1 MKKVQA
7 AILGSGNIG
16 MDLLYK
22 LRNSK
27 VLSCECV
34 IGRHETSENLKKCR
48 EMGYWT
54 SAKSIQEI
62 IEHPECY
69 DVVFDA
75 TSAEAH
81 KVHAAIL
88 KRMKKFVVDLTPAK
102 AGRLCIPCLNG
113 DECVNEDNV
122 NMVTCGG
129 QATVPM
135 AYAVTKEIGQAN
147 YIEIVATI
155 ASSSAG
161 RATRDNIDE
170 YIHTTALALRNFTG
184 VENTKA
190 MIVLN
195 PADPP
200 IIMRNTLYVV
210 ADGIDL
216 ERVTLAA
223 ENMEQEIQKYVPGYS
238 IIVPPSLVKDNTL
251 AMTVQV
257 EGSGDFLPKYAGNL
271 DIITCA
277 AVEMAEKYAY
287 ENLLREERCPF

>member
-22 LRNSK
+22 LKNSK
-27 VLSCECV
+27 VLRCECV

-48 EMGYWT
+48 EMGYRT

-81 KVHAAIL
+81 KVHSSIL
-88 KRMKKFVVDLTPAK
+88 KRMHKFAVDLTPAK

-135 AYAVTKEIGQAN
+135 AYAVTKEIGSAE

-170 YIHTTALALRNFTG
+170 YIHTTALALRDFTG
-184 VENTKA
+184 VEKTKA

-195 PADPP
+195 PAEPP

-238 IIVPPSLVKDNTL
+238 IIVPPSLVKENTL

>member
-1 MKKVQA
+1 MKKVQV

-27 VLSCECV
+27 VLCCECV
-34 IGRHETSENLKKCR
+34 IGRHENSENLKKCR
-48 EMGYWT
+48 ELGYRT
-54 SAKSIQEI
+54 SAKGIQEI

-81 KVHAAIL
+81 KVHSSIL
-88 KRMKKFVVDLTPAK
+88 KQLNKFAVDLTPAK

-135 AYAVTKEIGQAN
+135 AYAIINEIGHAE
-147 YIEIVATI
+147 YVEIVATI

-170 YIHTTALALRNFTG
+170 YIHTTALALRKFTG
-184 VENTKA
+184 VEKTKA

-257 EGSGDFLPKYAGNL
+257 EGSGDFLPQYAGNL

>member
-34 IGRHETSENLKKCR
+34 IGRQENSENLKKCR
-48 EMGYWT
+48 EMGYRT

-62 IEHPECY
+62 IEHPACY

-81 KVHAAIL
+81 KVHASIL

-102 AGRLCIPCLNG
+102 EGRLCIPCLNG

-135 AYAVTKEIGQAN
+135 AYAVTREIGHAD
-147 YIEIVATI
+147 YVEIVATI

-184 VENTKA
+184 VAKTKA

-210 ADGIDL
+210 ADGIKL
-216 ERVTLAA
+216 ERVTYAA
-223 ENMEQEIQKYVPGYS
+223 ERMEQEIQKYVPGYS
-238 IIVPPSLVKDNTL
+238 ITVPPSLVKDNTL

-257 EGSGDFLPKYAGNL
+257 EGSGDFLPEYAGNL